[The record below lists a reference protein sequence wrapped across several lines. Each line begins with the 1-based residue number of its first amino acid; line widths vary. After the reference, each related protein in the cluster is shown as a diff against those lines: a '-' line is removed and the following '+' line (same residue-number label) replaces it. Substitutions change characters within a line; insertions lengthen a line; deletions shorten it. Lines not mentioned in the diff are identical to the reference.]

1 MDIVNLKAFIAVAE
15 QGSFSLAA
23 EQLHL
28 CQPAVSKRIATI
40 EGELNTHLFDRI
52 GKNITLTE
60 AGHTL
65 LPRARRILQEVDDS
79 VRAISN
85 LSDDVSG
92 SLSIGTS
99 HHIGLHRLPPALRKY
114 TEQYP
119 EVNLDLRFMDSEQA
133 CRLVEK
139 GELELGIVTLPAQ
152 PSDSLKT
159 IKVWDDPLAVVVAK
173 NHALAKKKK
182 ITLNDLSEHTA
193 ILPGRGTFTREIVQS
208 AFEGLGIKLNT
219 TLSTNYLETIK
230 MMVSIGLGWSVLPE
244 SMIDKELRSLDIRQ
258 LKMKRTLGI
267 VQHPNL
273 TLSNAGKMFI
283 KILRDV

>member
-1 MDIVNLKAFIAVAE
+1 MDIVNLKAFLAVAE
-15 QGSFSLAA
+15 KGSFSLAG

-40 EGELNTHLFDRI
+40 EAELETQLFDRI

-60 AGHTL
+60 AGKTL
-65 LPRARRILQEVDDS
+65 LPRAERILQEIDDS
-79 VRAISN
+79 RRAISN
-85 LSDDVSG
+85 LSDEVSG
-92 SLSIGTS
+92 SLRIGTS
-99 HHIGLHRLPPALRKY
+99 HHIGLHRLPPVLRQY

-119 EVNLDLRFMDSEQA
+119 HVKLDLRFMDSEQA

-152 PSDSLKT
+152 PSDSIKT
-159 IKVWDDPLAVVVAK
+159 MKIWDDPLAVVVSK
-173 NHALAKKKK
+173 NHVLAKKKK
-182 ITLNDLSEHTA
+182 TTLHDLSEHSA
-193 ILPGRGTFTREIVQS
+193 ILPGSGTFTREIVQS
-208 AFEGLGIKLNT
+208 AFEALGIKLNT

-244 SMIDKELRSLDIRQ
+244 TMIDKDMRSLDIKQ
-258 LKMKRTLGI
+258 LKLKRTLGI

-283 KILRDV
+283 QILGDV